1 MRILVTA
8 DTVGGVWCYAETLV
22 SSLVDGGDEC
32 LLASIGQPDPEEA
45 AALPA
50 SVRLEAVDHPLEW
63 HPGTTDEEI
72 RSTTDWLRDL
82 AGRWGADIVHL
93 NQFAY
98 AAGTFDVPTLVVA
111 HSDVFS
117 WFREVRDAEPGPEW
131 ARYREWV
138 RAGLSGADAIVAP
151 TCYQSGMLARHYGRP
166 ADRVIHN
173 GSPLPP
179 AAERRR
185 ASGRPF
191 VLAAGRAWDEAKGI
205 AVLEEALERLGDRAP
220 SAHLAGSLEGPAG
233 ERFVPR
239 RLNAHG
245 QVSRQAMDRLY
256 DNAAIYVANSLYEPF
271 GLSPLEAAGHACA
284 LVLSDIG
291 SFAELWHD
299 AAVFVPP
306 GAPAALA
313 GALTDL
319 LDDAARLDALAAAAR
334 SRARERYTVERMVER
349 YRALYGTLAGGRGGS
364 DLEGRRTA

>member
-8 DTVGGVWCYAETLV
+8 DPIGGVWSYAATLV
-22 SSLVDGGDEC
+22 RGLTDGGDEC
-32 LLASIGQPDPEEA
+32 LLASIGEPTDEQAASLGTAVALEA
-45 AALPA
+45 A
-50 SVRLEAVDHPLEW
+50 DHPLEW
-63 HPGTTDEEI
+63 HPGATDEDM
-72 RSTTDWLRDL
+72 RRTTEWLRDL
-82 AGRWGADIVHL
+82 AARWGADIVHL

-98 AAGTFDVPTLVVA
+98 AAEPFGVPTLLVA

-131 ARYREWV
+131 ARYRERV
-138 RAGLSGADAIVAP
+138 RAGLNGASATAAP

-173 GSPLPP
+173 GSRLPEDD
-179 AAERRR
+179 ARAR
-185 ASGRPF
+185 ASERSF
-191 VLAAGRAWDEAKGI
+191 VLAAGRAWDEAKGVE
-205 AVLEEALERLGDRAP
+205 VLEEALERLGDRAP

-245 QVSRQAMDRLY
+245 QVTPQAMDRLY

-271 GLSPLEAAGHACA
+271 GLSPLEAAGHGCA

-291 SFAELWHD
+291 SFSELWHD
-299 AAVFVPP
+299 AALFVPP
-306 GAPAALA
+306 AAPAALA

-319 LDDAARLDALAAAAR
+319 LEDPARLDALAAIGRA
-334 SRARERYTVERMVER
+334 RARERYTAELMVER
-349 YRALYGTLAGGRGGS
+349 YREFYGTLADNRGGPES
-364 DLEGRRTA
+364 KGRRTA